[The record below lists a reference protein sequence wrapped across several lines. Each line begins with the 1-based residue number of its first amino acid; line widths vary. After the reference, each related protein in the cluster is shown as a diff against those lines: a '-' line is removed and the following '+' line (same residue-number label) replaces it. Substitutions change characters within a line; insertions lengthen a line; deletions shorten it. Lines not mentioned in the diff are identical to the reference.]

1 MKRWILLGFVIVLA
15 LTLRVV
21 NLGEMPSFHSD
32 EVDFT
37 YNAYSLLLTGRDQS
51 GKLLPLA
58 TTSVG
63 DFRPAAYTYF
73 AILPVKL
80 LGATHFSC
88 RLPSAILGSLSVLV
102 LYLLA
107 KKLLN
112 NRRAG
117 FISSVLL
124 GFSFW
129 HINLSREASEK
140 VIAMFFVLAG
150 LLFMYRYVIKAKLTN
165 LFLAL
170 IFLMLSIH
178 SYYSP
183 RPFLLL
189 LLPVVYFLYRKVLKR
204 KQKLILTTAVGLFML
219 AILYFTFFFGQSS
232 ERIGQLS
239 IFNHPYTIA
248 LLGEQ
253 IREEGNAVNV
263 YVTRFYHNKLVNF
276 GFTIGQNYL
285 DYFSPRYLF
294 LQGGFPNRV
303 KIPVVG
309 LLNLA
314 ELPLLAYGIFAL
326 AQRYFKYKNKE
337 ILLVFFWLVLAPLSP
352 ALTFDEI
359 PNVYRTLLM
368 LPPLLI
374 IIAAGVSE
382 LMQMLVSVRW
392 GKVIITGVAIFYFL
406 D

>member
-1 MKRWILLGFVIVLA
+1 MRRWILLGFVIVLA

-80 LGATHFSC
+80 LGATEFAG

-140 VIAMFFVLAG
+140 V
-150 LLFMYRYVIKAKLTN
+150 MYRYVIKAKLTN

-232 ERIGQLS
+232 ES
-239 IFNHPYTIA
+239 IRS
-248 LLGEQ
+248 L
-253 IREEGNAVNV
+253 
-263 YVTRFYHNKLVNF
+263 
-276 GFTIGQNYL
+276 
-285 DYFSPRYLF
+285 
-294 LQGGFPNRV
+294 
-303 KIPVVG
+303 
-309 LLNLA
+309 
-314 ELPLLAYGIFAL
+314 
-326 AQRYFKYKNKE
+326 
-337 ILLVFFWLVLAPLSP
+337 
-352 ALTFDEI
+352 
-359 PNVYRTLLM
+359 
-368 LPPLLI
+368 
-374 IIAAGVSE
+374 
-382 LMQMLVSVRW
+382 
-392 GKVIITGVAIFYFL
+392 
-406 D
+406 